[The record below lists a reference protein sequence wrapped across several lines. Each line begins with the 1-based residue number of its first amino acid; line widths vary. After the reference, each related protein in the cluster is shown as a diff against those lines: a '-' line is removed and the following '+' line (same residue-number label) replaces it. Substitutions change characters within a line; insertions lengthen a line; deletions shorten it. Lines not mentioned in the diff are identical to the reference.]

1 MVGGQTTPSQ
11 GQSRESSRGR
21 EPHRVD
27 IEKSSKPAPP
37 AAKELTEEE
46 IEKKTKTIL
55 DEYLHVHDLKVMGI
69 EKCTRLCILMLV
81 HSIHVI
87 VSFIYLGSH
96 TMCGGIEIPIRD
108 ALFC

>member
-1 MVGGQTTPSQ
+1 MVGGQTTPRQ

-21 EPHRVD
+21 EAYGVD

-55 DEYLHVHDLKVMGI
+55 DEYLHVHDMKVMGI

-81 HSIHVI
+81 HS
-87 VSFIYLGSH
+87 S
-96 TMCGGIEIPIRD
+96 
-108 ALFC
+108 LFLLSI

>member
-1 MVGGQTTPSQ
+1 M
-11 GQSRESSRGR
+11 
-21 EPHRVD
+21 D

-55 DEYLHVHDLKVMGI
+55 DEYLHVHDMKVMEI
-69 EKCTRLCILMLV
+69 EKCTRLCILILV

-96 TMCGGIEIPIRD
+96 TMCGGIEISIRD